1 VLVEKTIAIKLQLQ
15 KNDQRRAAE
24 TVAKASQYTKLFARK
39 LFR

>member
-1 VLVEKTIAIKLQLQ
+1 VKKTIAIKLQLL

-24 TVAKASQYTKLFARK
+24 KIAKASQYTKLFARK